1 MSGNMDMFGDLGAG
15 GVVLS
20 RDELVERRQR
30 TGQCPTCG
38 QRCFEKKLF
47 KMKPLTIPG
56 KVSKGRCLACN
67 PQDPNKEQLEAV
79 VAVASGGG
87 GGGGG
92 SGGSVVS
99 GGGGGSGGGGSGNRQ
114 RRSST
119 DSTKSSSRAPR
130 SRQGVSATLSASMPN
145 NPSSTVQ
152 GTLSNLRGS
161 LQSKQ
166 TKLRS
171 FSSLRRSGS
180 AAMGNI
186 EEADH
191 YEDDSPD
198 HPPAVAASSRGS
210 KKSLKT
216 AGTAVVAAHR
226 ASGGRKKR
234 ESPNNPASVAQ
245 SNDNNSFPS
254 DGSTRSKD
262 RDRNRR
268 ATAEDAANN
277 GGRGSRSGT
286 SGGGGSGS
294 GGRRRRKVKNVDFD
308 EEGEEGEEV
317 DLNAWKQKRRAS
329 QNQEAYI
336 GRQTPR
342 PSALFLEGINI
353 EDLFRDDELDDHD
366 DDDLHAADH
375 NLSSSTNNYVNGD
388 SDNDG
393 GGGGERASPIRRLS
407 MDERQ
412 ALQTLNSNKDMSFL
426 DIVNI
431 MLMNSMS
438 ATVNNEGL
446 HALSLV
452 HDPKV
457 ELLEECA
464 ESCGF
469 EVIVSAMGQ
478 CGKDAMA
485 QTNACKVLFI
495 ASAAGEDLQ
504 IAIGHAGGIEALVDA
519 MKEFEDDVIVLEG
532 CLLALSNL
540 CIPRENLD
548 LALGTEMIELAVNAM
563 SQNVENCGLQ
573 EHGCAVLAN
582 LAVHEAARV
591 RIRNCGGCDTVVVS
605 MVVNPMDVGVQ
616 AQALVSLRN
625 LCVGDEENKVLLA
638 NAGAIDVVI
647 QAMHNHRDDPTIQAR
662 CSWVLSIIGTNED
675 NKLYMGECGGPEAV
689 TRSMWV
695 FPDQPNVQ
703 EKGCRALWTM
713 SVHPQNRL
721 TIVEVDA
728 VPAIVAAM
736 QNHAAEP
743 SIQERGCGVLCNLA
757 ANDDDLKIQIVEDG
771 ALDVVVMAMVLHGEN
786 EFIQERAVALVH
798 KLCIPENVEAM
809 VNANVSPMMAVVG
822 DNFPEC
828 QERASYILSYLG

>member
-1 MSGNMDMFGDLGAG
+1 
-15 GVVLS
+15 
-20 RDELVERRQR
+20 
-30 TGQCPTCG
+30 
-38 QRCFEKKLF
+38 
-47 KMKPLTIPG
+47 
-56 KVSKGRCLACN
+56 
-67 PQDPNKEQLEAV
+67 
-79 VAVASGGG
+79 
-87 GGGGG
+87 
-92 SGGSVVS
+92 
-99 GGGGGSGGGGSGNRQ
+99 
-114 RRSST
+114 
-119 DSTKSSSRAPR
+119 
-130 SRQGVSATLSASMPN
+130 MPN
-145 NPSSTVQ
+145 NDSGVF
-152 GTLSNLRGS
+152 SNLRGS
-161 LQSKQ
+161 LQNKQ
-166 TKLRS
+166 TKLKS
-171 FSSLRRSGS
+171 FSSLRRSGT

-186 EEADH
+186 DESE
-191 YEDDSPD
+191 YYEEDDSPD
-198 HPPAVAASSRGS
+198 PPPARSGGGGGGGRSGTTRPSMKAAG
-210 KKSLKT
+210 
-216 AGTAVVAAHR
+216 AAVVAAHR
-226 ASGGRKKR
+226 VRDRDGAGGRKKR
-234 ESPNNPASVAQ
+234 ESPTSNPASAR
-245 SNDNNSFPS
+245 NDTNGFPS
-254 DGSTRSKD
+254 DGSVKSTRS
-262 RDRNRR
+262 RDRVKNRR
-268 ATAEDAANN
+268 ATTEDNNN
-277 GGRGSRSGT
+277 GGGGGSRSG
-286 SGGGGSGS
+286 GGE
-294 GGRRRRKVKNVDFD
+294 RRRRQAKTVNF
-308 EEGEEGEEV
+308 EEAGAEEGEEV
-317 DLNAWKQKRRAS
+317 DINAWKSKRRAS

-342 PSALFLEGINI
+342 PSAVFLEGINI
-353 EDLFRDDELDDHD
+353 EDLFKDDELPPDGDHHDPNDHD
-366 DDDLHAADH
+366 HDHA
-375 NLSSSTNNYVNGD
+375 NNNNNNIVNGD
-388 SDNDG
+388 CDN
-393 GGGGERASPIRRLS
+393 GGEGKGDHVRTIRRLS
-407 MDERQ
+407 MTERQ
-412 ALQTLNSNKDMSFL
+412 ALQSLNSSKDMSFL
-426 DIVNI
+426 DIVNV
-431 MLMNSMS
+431 MLVNSMS

-452 HDPKV
+452 HDPNV

-495 ASAAGEDLQ
+495 ASASGEDLQ

-519 MKEFEDDVIVLEG
+519 MKEFDDDVIVIEG

-548 LALGTEMIELAVNAM
+548 SALGTEMIELTVNAM

-591 RIRNCGGCDTVVVS
+591 RIRICGGCDTVVVS

-616 AQALVSLRN
+616 SQALVSLRN
-625 LCVGDEENKVLLA
+625 LCVGDEENKVLFA

-647 QAMHNHRDDPTIQAR
+647 QAMHNHSDDPTIQGR
-662 CSWVLSIIGTNED
+662 SSWLLGIIGTNED
-675 NKLYMGECGGPEAV
+675 NKLYMGENGGPEAV

-695 FPDQPNVQ
+695 FPNEPNVQ

-721 TIVEVDA
+721 TIVDVDA
-728 VPAIVAAM
+728 IPAIVAAM

-757 ANDDDLKIQIVEDG
+757 ANDDHLKIQIVEDG

-822 DNFPEC
+822 ENFPEC